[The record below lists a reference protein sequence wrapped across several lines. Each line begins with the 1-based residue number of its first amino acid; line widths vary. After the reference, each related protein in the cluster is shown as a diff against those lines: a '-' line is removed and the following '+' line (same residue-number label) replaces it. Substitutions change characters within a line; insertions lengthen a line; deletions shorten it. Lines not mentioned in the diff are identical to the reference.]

1 MFEHEASNSFLGTP
15 QMLTH
20 EKHVWSLFCMKFD
33 DIKYTKKDIYLSSAW
48 LILLIKGIYILIIWI
63 GKCCF
68 I

>member
-1 MFEHEASNSFLGTP
+1 MCDP
-15 QMLTH
+15 YY
-20 EKHVWSLFCMKFD
+20 CMKLD

-68 I
+68 IY